1 MGRSKKMKAE
11 KRKITDE
18 VTNMGIE
25 FELVNLND
33 TMEEFL
39 EK

>member
-1 MGRSKKMKAE
+1 MRRPKRMKSE
-11 KRKITDE
+11 KRKISGE
-18 VTNMGIE
+18 VNNMEVG
-25 FELVNLND
+25 FELINLND